1 MNKSNSPSTI
11 RVPPQYVP
19 GQPMNPQSPQ
29 QTHTIDRVFQIL
41 RELQSV
47 EAALKAIPASYTLTG
62 TATRVMPSPP
72 TAVYTGAADGE
83 AKLADLNTLRGVVST
98 LIGVVRQLV
107 VDVGGG

>member
-11 RVPPQYVP
+11 RVPPQILPGVP
-19 GQPMNPQSPQ
+19 MDPQIPQS
-29 QTHTIDRVFQIL
+29 HTTDRTYAIL

-47 EAALKAIPASYTLTG
+47 EAALKALPATYTLTG
-62 TATRVMPSPP
+62 TATKIFPANP

-107 VDVGGG
+107 TDVGGG